1 MNSITRNLHWAPTAL
16 IALIFLLAGCSSS
29 DDNKQKQDDQGSQPA
44 SKKAQV
50 MEMAKRNIDL
60 EKSYSAKLGSERE
73 VVVIARV
80 SGMLE
85 KRNFEPGDSVEEG
98 KSLYAI
104 EPVVYQTTVNQR
116 KADVESA
123 KAKQHRAQ
131 QDATRFQR
139 LLKQNSVSRQDYDQA
154 MAELQVSKAN
164 VSQAQAALESAQV
177 NLDYTSVNAP
187 VSGII
192 SLSDVNVGN
201 VVDAGTK
208 LATITPMNPIEVRFQ
223 LPQQQAFDLRQQR
236 SQQQGE
242 ITASLQFPDLQETD
256 TPPLEGKLDFLG
268 SRVDQNTST
277 VQARAV
283 FENPEDKF
291 LPGQFVRVKLQ
302 GMQRF
307 DVMAVPEIAVTQ
319 GLMGPQVFV
328 LDDDNKA
335 RTRTIT
341 LGELAGLRQI
351 ITDGLEPGDR
361 VIVSDPGGLKAG
373 DPIDAQP
380 YSGDPKDLSTQE
392 DEGDS
397 SNADSS
403 SQSKAKEQGDDA

>member
-1 MNSITRNLHWAPTAL
+1 MTLIARNLQHWAPAAL
-16 IALIFLLAGCSSS
+16 TALIFLLAGCSSS
-29 DDNKQKQDDQGSQPA
+29 DDNKKKQDDQGSQA
-44 SKKAQV
+44 SSKKAQV

-60 EKSYSAKLGSERE
+60 EKSYSAKLGSDRE

-80 SGMLE
+80 TGALE
-85 KRNFEPGDSVEEG
+85 KRNFEPGDLVEKG
-98 KSLYAI
+98 TSLYAI

-187 VSGII
+187 VSGMI

-236 SQQQGE
+236 SQQKSE
-242 ITASLQFPDLQETD
+242 IIASLQFPDLQESD

-277 VQARAV
+277 VQARAS
-283 FENPEDKF
+283 FDNPDNMF

-307 DVMAVPEIAVTQ
+307 DVLAVPEIAVTQ
-319 GLMGPQVFV
+319 GLMGPQVLV
-328 LDDDNKA
+328 LDDNKA

-341 LGELAGLRQI
+341 LGELAGPRQI
-351 ITDGLEPGDR
+351 IVDGLEPGDR
-361 VIVSDPGGLKAG
+361 VIVSDPGGIKAG
-373 DPIDAQP
+373 DSIDAEP
-380 YSGDPKDLSTQE
+380 
-392 DEGDS
+392 
-397 SNADSS
+397 S
-403 SQSKAKEQGDDA
+403 SQPKAEEQGSDA

>member
-1 MNSITRNLHWAPTAL
+1 MTSITRNLPWAPAAV
-16 IALIFLLAGCSSS
+16 IALILLLAGCSSS
-29 DDNKQKQDDQGSQPA
+29 DDNKQKQDDQGSQPS

-85 KRNFEPGDSVEEG
+85 KRNFEPGDSVEQG
-98 KSLYAI
+98 TSLYAI

-154 MAELQVSKAN
+154 MAELQISKAN

-192 SLSDVNVGN
+192 SLSNVNVGN

-242 ITASLQFPDLQETD
+242 ITASLQFPGLQKSD

-328 LDDDNKA
+328 LDEDDKA

-380 YSGDPKDLSTQE
+380 YSGD
-392 DEGDS
+392 
-397 SNADSS
+397 ADSS

>member
-1 MNSITRNLHWAPTAL
+1 MTSITRNMHWAPVAL
-16 IALIFLLAGCSSS
+16 IALMLLLSGCSSS
-29 DDNKQKQDDQGSQPA
+29 DDNKKKQDNQGSQPA

-60 EKSYSAKLGSERE
+60 DKSYSAKLGSEHE

-80 SGMLE
+80 SGTLE
-85 KRNFEPGDSVEEG
+85 QRNFEPGGSVEQG
-98 KSLYAI
+98 TSLYTI

-139 LLKQNSVSRQDYDQA
+139 LLTQNSVSRQDYDQA

-192 SLSDVNVGN
+192 SLSNVNVGN
-201 VVDAGTK
+201 VVDAGTE

-236 SQQQGE
+236 SQHQDE
-242 ITASLQFPDLQETD
+242 ITATLQFPDLQESD

-277 VQARAV
+277 VQAKAV

-307 DVMAVPEIAVTQ
+307 DVMAVPEVAVTQ

-328 LDDDNKA
+328 LDEDDKA

-373 DPIDAQP
+373 DPIDAQS
-380 YSGDPKDLSTQE
+380 YSGDPEELSTPE
-392 DEGDS
+392 DKGAS
-397 SNADSS
+397 SDADSS

>member
-1 MNSITRNLHWAPTAL
+1 
-16 IALIFLLAGCSSS
+16 
-29 DDNKQKQDDQGSQPA
+29 
-44 SKKAQV
+44 
-50 MEMAKRNIDL
+50 
-60 EKSYSAKLGSERE
+60 
-73 VVVIARV
+73 
-80 SGMLE
+80 MLE

>member
-1 MNSITRNLHWAPTAL
+1 MTSITRNLPWAPAAV
-16 IALIFLLAGCSSS
+16 IALILLLAGCSSS
-29 DDNKQKQDDQGSQPA
+29 DDNKQKQDDQGSQPS

-85 KRNFEPGDSVEEG
+85 KRNFEPGDSVEQG
-98 KSLYAI
+98 TSLYAI

-154 MAELQVSKAN
+154 MAELQISKAN

-192 SLSDVNVGN
+192 SLSNVNVGN

-242 ITASLQFPDLQETD
+242 ITASLQFPGLQKSD

-328 LDDDNKA
+328 LDEDDKA

-380 YSGDPKDLSTQE
+380 YSGD
-392 DEGDS
+392 
-397 SNADSS
+397 ADSP

>member
-60 EKSYSAKLGSERE
+60 EKSYSAKLGSELE